1 MTQFEQSLD
10 NLKNSLDAQQ
20 TQHFNERWAAI
31 RSTELAPYRAQMEKE
46 CNEAIALLQQ
56 QKEAAIAEKES
67 TLKAN
72 LQADIDYKFGAARKK
87 LEEAQALF
95 ATSE

>member
-1 MTQFEQSLD
+1 M
-10 NLKNSLDAQQ
+10 
-20 TQHFNERWAAI
+20 
-31 RSTELAPYRAQMEKE
+31 
-46 CNEAIALLQQ
+46 LQQ
-56 QKEAAIAEKES
+56 KKEAAIMEKET

-95 ATSE
+95 STGE

>member
-1 MTQFEQSLD
+1 MTQFEQNLE

-20 TQHFNERWAAI
+20 TQHFNERWAVI
-31 RSTELAPYRAQMEKE
+31 RSTELAPFRAQMERE
-46 CNEAIALLQQ
+46 CNEAIAMLQQ
-56 QKEAAIAEKES
+56 KKEAAITEKET

-95 ATSE
+95 STGE